1 MYANDISL
9 LLLRRSAAIHA
20 LAFGDG
26 KIVSGA
32 GNDSIKIWDLKTGQT
47 LHTLEEHKSPVTCL
61 IFDHQK
67 IVSGAG
73 MSRRR

>member
-1 MYANDISL
+1 M
-9 LLLRRSAAIHA
+9 LLRLFCPAAIHA

-32 GNDSIKIWDLKTGQT
+32 GNDSIKIWDFKTGQC

-67 IVSGAG
+67 IISGAG
-73 MSRRR
+73 MTRRRGKRSF